1 MYARDAASAA
11 SGKQDGAVLEVA
23 LTLDDALLAGA
34 EAEECV
40 CRVRT
45 LPDGDYAV
53 SAADG
58 AGWGA
63 EQTVGLE
70 WASAALQYAT
80 LGEGAEP
87 HVVQLHS
94 APIAGSGGGEWKVQ
108 YCGAVGAVQARP
120 VRAAELEQLMPEP
133 VVLDTYKV
141 RPLAAVSA
149 CRGGSRPRAACAV
162 RHVADAGLAGLARGG
177 GRVGGGGGR
186 ADRRARGHED
196 AERDEGGA
204 LGHREERPGGKFFY
218 FSMRAFRVSLTRNAM
233 QNVGDTL
240 QADDL
245 IVEFE

>member
-141 RPLAAVSA
+141 RPHRRRRL
-149 CRGGSRPRAACAV
+149 CLPRRLTAS
-162 RHVADAGLAGLARGG
+162 
-177 GRVGGGGGR
+177 
-186 ADRRARGHED
+186 
-196 AERDEGGA
+196 GA
-204 LGHREERPGGKFFY
+204 LQYVMSPMPG
-218 FSMRAFRVSLTRNAM
+218 SLVSLAVEEGSEVVEGEPIGVLEAMKM
-233 QNVGDTL
+233 QNVMKAERSGTVKSVL
-240 QADDL
+240 
-245 IVEFE
+245 V

>member
-1 MYARDAASAA
+1 MAASSIVAAMYARDAASAA

-141 RPLAAVSA
+141 RPLAATTTSA
-149 CRGGSRPRAACAV
+149 CRGGSQPRAACAL
-162 RHVADAGLAGLARGG
+162 RSTSCR
-177 GRVGGGGGR
+177 RC
-186 ADRRARGHED
+186 RARWSRSRWRKGRRWWR
-196 AERDEGGA
+196 ASRSA
-204 LGHREERPGGKFFY
+204 CSRP
-218 FSMRAFRVSLTRNAM
+218 
-233 QNVGDTL
+233 
-240 QADDL
+240 
-245 IVEFE
+245 